1 LLQQYRYNYK
11 TMDFASDNQ
20 LAMSRLYDM
29 VSLGDAS
36 GFVQRVCKRCRRV

>member
-1 LLQQYRYNYK
+1 LQQYRYNYK

-36 GFVQRVCKRCRRV
+36 GFVQRVATRRSGV